1 MLRLPID
8 QALPGMVLALPVL
21 HPGKPDHTLLKPGAA
36 IDLPAINRMR
46 EMRVRRIWIRYPP
59 TDFLLE
65 YASPKII
72 AEHGEMAC
80 RLSECFDTVATQAHA
95 ELEFGQYVDAVRSF
109 AQAILDEPNAAVF
122 LGDVLDHSSPIVAHS
137 TNVCYLSLLMA
148 LKLDGY
154 LISER
159 PWAGPK
165 RAQNVESLGV
175 GAMLHDVGVLRLAD
189 EVVEQFERT
198 QDETDARWQR
208 HCALGFEQVRGKV
221 SPTAASA
228 VLHHHQRM
236 DGSGFP
242 KRPRAM
248 GPPRALEGNE
258 IHIFA
263 RIIAMADVFDR
274 VRNPPCSVRH
284 GSVAHCPPKA
294 PTVRA
299 LRHALEMTRMG
310 KLDPVVLKAL
320 IAVVPAFAPGSVVEL
335 SNGESGVVTGWDP
348 LNPCRPTVHIVPDPK
363 DYLRVRGPQE
373 DPPELGAR
381 VDLRKRREVAIVAA
395 EGCDVC
401 GDLFESRDPA
411 EFDLRHQFVGGVVIP
426 TVNPAAAGPAGATGK
441 PANRDRQG
449 ARGTMRKAG

>member
-8 QALPGMVLALPVL
+8 QAVPGMRLALPVL
-21 HPGKPDHTLLKPGAA
+21 HPDKPEHTLLKPGAA
-36 IDLPAINRMR
+36 LDQPGINRMR
-46 EMRVRRIWIRYPP
+46 EMRVRRIWIHYPP
-59 TDFLLE
+59 TDFLLQ

-72 AEHGEMAC
+72 AEHGHMAC
-80 RLSECFDTVATQAHA
+80 RLSECFDTVAEQAHA
-95 ELEFGQYVDAVRSF
+95 DLEFGDYVDAVRSF
-109 AQAILDEPNAAVF
+109 AQAILDEPNAAIF
-122 LGDVLDHSSPIVAHS
+122 LGDVLDVSSPIVSHS

-175 GAMLHDVGVLRLAD
+175 GAMLHDVGILRLSE

-198 QDETDARWQR
+198 QDESDIRWQR
-208 HCALGFEQVRGKV
+208 HCALGFDQIRGKV
-221 SPTAASA
+221 PPTAASA

-299 LRHALEMTRMG
+299 LKHVLEMSRG
-310 KLDPVVLKAL
+310 GQLDPIVLKAL
-320 IAVVPAFAPGSVVEL
+320 MAVVPAFAPGSLVEL
-335 SNGESGVVTGWDP
+335 NDGETCIVTGWDP
-348 LNPCRPTVHIVPDPK
+348 LQPCRPTVHVILDPE
-363 DYLRVRGPQE
+363 DYRRVRAPHE
-373 DPPELGAR
+373 DPPELGMR
-381 VDLRKRREVAIVAA
+381 IDLRKRRDLVVAIA
-395 EGCDVC
+395 EGQSVS
-401 GDLFESRDPA
+401 GDLFEPKEA
-411 EFDLRHQFVGGVVIP
+411 EEFDLRFQFAGGIVIP
-426 TVNPAAAGPAGATGK
+426 AVNPGAANPAAGPSA
-441 PANRDRQG
+441 P
-449 ARGTMRKAG
+449 GTMRKAG

>member
-1 MLRLPID
+1 MLRLPVD
-8 QALPGMVLALPVL
+8 QAVPGMRLALPVL
-21 HPGKPDHTLLKPGAA
+21 HPDKPEHTLLKPGAA
-36 IDLPAINRMR
+36 LDQPAIDRMR
-46 EMRVRRIWIRYPP
+46 EMRVKRIWIQYPP
-59 TDFLLE
+59 TDFLLQ

-72 AEHGEMAC
+72 AEHGHMAC
-80 RLSECFDTVATQAHA
+80 RLSECFDTVASQAHA

-109 AQAILDEPNAAVF
+109 AQAILDEPSAAVF

-175 GAMLHDVGVLRLAD
+175 GAMLHDVGMLRLSED
-189 EVVEQFERT
+189 VVEQFERT
-198 QDETDARWQR
+198 QDESDVRWQR
-208 HCALGFEQVRGKV
+208 HCALGFDAVRGKV
-221 SPTAASA
+221 PPTAASA

-248 GPPRALEGNE
+248 GPPRALAGSE

-299 LRHALEMTRMG
+299 LKRVLELTRAG
-310 KLDPVVLKAL
+310 KLDAVVCKAL
-320 IAVVPAFAPGSVVEL
+320 MAVVPAFAPGSMVEL
-335 SNGESGVVTGWDP
+335 NDGQSCVVTGWDP
-348 LNPCRPTVHIVPDPK
+348 LQPCRPTVHVIPDPK
-363 DYLRVRGPQE
+363 DYLRVREPHE
-373 DPPELGAR
+373 DPPELGPPI
-381 VDLRKRREVAIVAA
+381 DLRRRRDLAVTTA
-395 EGCDVC
+395 EGQNV
-401 GDLFESRDPA
+401 SRDVFDPKDA
-411 EFDLRHQFVGGVVIP
+411 QEFDLRYQFAGGVVIP
-426 TVNPAAAGPAGATGK
+426 AIAAQPGGGA
-441 PANRDRQG
+441 
-449 ARGTMRKAG
+449 KAA